1 MKLACLLVAALLVR
15 GLLRRDERA
24 RHARGLAALALGL
37 WIAGVAAGKLL
48 LHTYTVL
55 TVG

>member
-1 MKLACLLVAALLVR
+1 LFRQSSRPKAA
-15 GLLRRDERA
+15 
-24 RHARGLAALALGL
+24 AALALWL
-37 WIAGVAAGKLL
+37 AGVAAGKLL